1 MKSHSQSALVSAA
14 CDCRPPLRLFPAFDE
29 ATYRNHPGDA
39 STYRQDHDQ
48 ELRDK
53 PTMVTIF
60 ATRMT
65 MARTTL
71 ASFNFR
77 PLKQTTA
84 GLPYSHSVFSGEE
97 DVRMAN
103 AKTDDK
109 RMQQQ
114 LNGK

>member
-1 MKSHSQSALVSAA
+1 
-14 CDCRPPLRLFPAFDE
+14 
-29 ATYRNHPGDA
+29 
-39 STYRQDHDQ
+39 
-48 ELRDK
+48 
-53 PTMVTIF
+53 
-60 ATRMT
+60 

-84 GLPYSHSVFSGEE
+84 GIPYSHSVFSGEE
-97 DVRMAN
+97 DARMAN

-114 LNGK
+114 LNGKYAASPPLLLTTDSVLPKSPSSSLNGNHQQGSKGTEDSEAQHLIGSGQTQGGLGGCEVETQ